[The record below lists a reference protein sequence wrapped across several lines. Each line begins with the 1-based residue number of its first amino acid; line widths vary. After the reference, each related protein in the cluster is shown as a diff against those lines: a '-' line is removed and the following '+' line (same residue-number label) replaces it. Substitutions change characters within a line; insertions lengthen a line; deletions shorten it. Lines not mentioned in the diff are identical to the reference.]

1 MADERLRPGPVT
13 SFAPAATRA
22 LQPVAASVGRLA
34 MEAEAGRLSLN
45 VDAADALLRRI
56 AEVKQR
62 VDTLVAD
69 CRWLEVPLRFGDNW
83 VGRIM
88 SERLHAMAVD
98 ENGGVTHVLGLF
110 EDVMISLENAVREC
124 VKNYLA
130 MDEAAA
136 AGLPGTSAGTPWG
149 VPHVER

>member
-1 MADERLRPGPVT
+1 VT
-13 SFAPAATRA
+13 PFARAAARA
-22 LQPVAASVGRLA
+22 LQPMAASVGQLA

-45 VDAADALLRRI
+45 VDAAEALLRRI
-56 AEVKQR
+56 AELKQR
-62 VDTLVAD
+62 VDTLVEG

-88 SERLHAMAVD
+88 SERLLAMAVD
-98 ENGGVTHVLGLF
+98 ENGGVSHVLGLF
-110 EDVMISLENAVREC
+110 EDVMISLENAVRES

-136 AGLPGTSAGTPWG
+136 AGLPGTSAGSQWG
-149 VPHVER
+149 VSHDER